1 MTAKDEGAIKA
12 VLLPA
17 LQKLNEELTKM
28 VEDGRESLQGIKS
41 NVNSL
46 DDFLKVEWGVG
57 LYGPQPFL
65 IYVDCLKAVG
75 VKTRAELEEMWK
87 GCYHD
92 KEVRKCVEEL
102 LSLEESLQEFY
113 DNLDAEI
120 EKAEDQ
126 LAIQNVTKVNDQ
138 LPTDLALTNCC
149 SEEVVSLENVL
160 KQSKFTYFVFLKF
173 YF

>member
-17 LQKLNEELTKM
+17 LQELNQELTKM

-46 DDFLKVEWGVG
+46 DDFLKVEWDVG
-57 LYGPQPFL
+57 LFPLQPLF
-65 IYVDCLKAVG
+65 IYADCLKAVG
-75 VKTRAELEEMWK
+75 VKTRAELEEIWK

-92 KEVRKCVEEL
+92 KAVRKCVEEL

-149 SEEVVSLENVL
+149 SGEMVSLESVL
-160 KQSKFTYFVFLKF
+160 KQSKFTHFVFLKF